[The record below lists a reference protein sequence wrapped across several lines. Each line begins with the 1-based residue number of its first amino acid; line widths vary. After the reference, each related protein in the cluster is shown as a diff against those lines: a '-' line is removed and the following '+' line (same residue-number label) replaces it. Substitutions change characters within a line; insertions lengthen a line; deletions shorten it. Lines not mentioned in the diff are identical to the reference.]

1 MELRMDYK
9 EGSLIFDTS
18 GNMYLVSFK
27 TLYNLVLIKFESAV
41 RYDEPYSQWQN
52 NLPLFTWKNYNLT
65 NRDDINYLNGKFD
78 GSEITVSTLGNY
90 KKVYDVEIGSV
101 VEFDYKQMMLVGKT
115 DRKILTFMLTRPVLF
130 DFDKAKEKYIVF
142 DRLNKLGDLQSEFD
156 SNWSEYLITPFASK
170 QNIDWSVVRDKL
182 PFEEVIG
189 KEFIEKEFVQTPT
202 EDITLEDFYEV
213 INTKKLNEIKDE
225 SIKNEIIELIK
236 QTLILAKENNSIGS
250 KLEPKKS
257 VVPIVESVD
266 ENAGKNLYKIKV
278 VLKELDKDGG
288 YKHDYFYDIYAD
300 SETEAL
306 EKIRKQYKDDEDFK
320 FTELSYFSDEVIE
333 VIPATKK
340 VVKLSNL
347 KKGDRFTF
355 PLSQEDINMGVT
367 EMIYVFDSKAKSTF
381 FYKSGD
387 SEFSTSENREVN
399 LLSSKEPV
407 LEKPIEDTDNLEDL
421 LSLYPIEETENL
433 NDLLKLY
440 E

>member
-1 MELRMDYK
+1 MELIMDYK
-9 EGSLIFDTS
+9 EGGLIYDWR

-27 TLYNLVLIKFESAV
+27 TLYNLVLIEFQSEI
-41 RYDEPYSQWQN
+41 RNDNPYSQWQN
-52 NLPLFTWKNYNLT
+52 NLPLFTWKNYSLN
-65 NRDDINYLNGKFD
+65 NRDDIADLNAKFD
-78 GSEITVSTLGNY
+78 GSGMVNTSAPY
-90 KKVYDVEIGSV
+90 KKVYGVEIGSII
-101 VEFDYKQMMLVGKT
+101 EFDYKQMMLVAQT
-115 DRKILTFMLTRPVLF
+115 DRKILSFTLKRPVLF
-130 DFDKAKEKYIVF
+130 DFNKAKEKYIVF
-142 DRLNKLGDLQSEFD
+142 DRLNKLSDLQSEFD

-170 QNIDWSVVRDKL
+170 DNIDWRVFKDRL
-182 PFEEVIG
+182 PFEQVIG
-189 KEFIEKEFVQTPT
+189 KSLIENTFKYANTSE
-202 EDITLEDFYEV
+202 ITLDEFYSV

-225 SIKNEIIELIK
+225 SIKKEIAELIK
-236 QTLILAKENNSIGS
+236 QTLILAKENNSIGLKS
-250 KLEPKKS
+250 EPKKS
-257 VVPIVESVD
+257 VVPIVESID

-320 FTELSYFSDEVIE
+320 FTELSYFSDEVVE

-399 LLSSKEPV
+399 LLSSKEPI
-407 LEKPIEDTDNLEDL
+407 LEKPIEDTDSLDDL
-421 LSLYPIEETENL
+421 LALYPIEETNNL
-433 NDLLKLY
+433 DDLLKLY